1 MKPEADFP
9 FKRLSSTEDQ
19 YAAEFRI
26 RNCQFLKPSSYL
38 SASKH
43 VIYMGGGMYQYEK
56 IVNNF
61 PSYFVSL
68 GKGAPP
74 TLWRNHLSSYSFAQE
89 DSEAIIWRIF
99 VADCSSWRCWPVIQ
113 DRRAIFLAKAPS
125 VPEHKQP
132 AWIIIACAYFVHSRI
147 LRQPFLTLFLS
158 DNDIGLLSWLSW
170 HIWHLSY
177 FTLTYFEA
185 WNFYTQK
192 YVNSQQNCVK

>member
-1 MKPEADFP
+1 
-9 FKRLSSTEDQ
+9 
-19 YAAEFRI
+19 
-26 RNCQFLKPSSYL
+26 
-38 SASKH
+38 
-43 VIYMGGGMYQYEK
+43 MGGSMYQYEK

>member
-19 YAAEFRI
+19 YAAEFII
-26 RNCQFLKPSSYL
+26 RNCQFPKPPSYL

-56 IVNNF
+56 IVKNF

>member
-26 RNCQFLKPSSYL
+26 RNCQFPKPPSYL

-74 TLWRNHLSSYSFAQE
+74 TL
-89 DSEAIIWRIF
+89 
-99 VADCSSWRCWPVIQ
+99 
-113 DRRAIFLAKAPS
+113 
-125 VPEHKQP
+125 
-132 AWIIIACAYFVHSRI
+132 
-147 LRQPFLTLFLS
+147 
-158 DNDIGLLSWLSW
+158 
-170 HIWHLSY
+170 
-177 FTLTYFEA
+177 
-185 WNFYTQK
+185 
-192 YVNSQQNCVK
+192 

>member
-19 YAAEFRI
+19 YAAEFKI
-26 RNCQFLKPSSYL
+26 RNCQFPKPPSYL

-56 IVNNF
+56 IVKNF

-147 LRQPFLTLFLS
+147 LRQPFLTLFCLTMTS
-158 DNDIGLLSWLSW
+158 DCFHGSHGIFDIC
-170 HIWHLSY
+170 HILHSHILRPET
-177 FTLTYFEA
+177 FTLKST
-185 WNFYTQK
+185 
-192 YVNSQQNCVK
+192 